1 MWQVENRTRYVTDGR
16 GTGMNAELPLWLL
29 AASCCF
35 PSGPTIALADAALR
49 AQLSLT
55 RRHPSYRDRAGV
67 PARVSSFPDP
77 DGRIEGRPDARRWGW
92 LARHAL
98 AQLTT
103 SLAPH
108 WESLL
113 DRPRWLWLVLP
124 DEHRHGVPADLPA
137 AIRHAMTQD
146 LWPWSK
152 VNVVRGGHAA
162 GLLALEQAR
171 DALRAVSLR
180 TGEVQPLAVVL
191 ATDAATDAESLAW
204 LDAQNLLHG
213 AHVHRPAG
221 PRALAHGRVP
231 GEGAAALA
239 LMGTSEASNLA
250 APPSARVLGC
260 STGLEPTD
268 RHGERPC
275 VGAGLSAAARNAIAQ
290 AGSGRPPIGLLFSD
304 MNGEPYRADEFG
316 FTALRLGP
324 ELREGWRR
332 HTPALACGDLHG
344 ASGVANLAMA
354 AYQLSKLSTAQG
366 CLVLSSSDDPL
377 RGAALLA
384 SAGNGGNLPMEAQ
397 AWR

>member
-1 MWQVENRTRYVTDGR
+1 MSTD
-16 GTGMNAELPLWLL
+16 MPLWLL

-49 AQLSLT
+49 AQLRLT

-67 PARVSSFPDP
+67 PAQVSSFPDP
-77 DGRIEGRPDARRWGW
+77 EGRIEGSPDAHRWGW

-103 SLAPH
+103 ALAPH

-113 DRPRWLWLVLP
+113 HRPRWLWLVLP
-124 DEHRHGVPADLPA
+124 DEHRPGVPADLPGA
-137 AIRHAMTQD
+137 LRQAMTQD

-152 VNVVRGGHAA
+152 VHVVRGGHAA

-171 DALRAVSLR
+171 NALREASK
-180 TGEVQPLAVVL
+180 TSGAAPPLAVVL

-213 AHVHRPAG
+213 AYVHRPAG

-239 LMGTSEASNLA
+239 LMTAPEPSGFG
-250 APPSARVLGC
+250 APPWARLLGC
-260 STGLEPTD
+260 STALEPTD
-268 RHGERPC
+268 RHGGRPC
-275 VGAGLSAAARNAIAQ
+275 VGAGLSGAARNAMAQ
-290 AGSGRPPIGLLFSD
+290 AGSSRPPIGLLFSD
-304 MNGEPYRADEFG
+304 LNGEPYRADEFG

-324 ELREGWRR
+324 DLRDGWQRK
-332 HTPALACGDLHG
+332 TPAIVSGDLHG

-354 AYQLSKLSTAQG
+354 AYQLSKLATGQG
-366 CLVLSSSDDPL
+366 CLVLSSSDDSL

-384 SAGNGGNLPMEAQ
+384 SAGAGSNLPMEVQ